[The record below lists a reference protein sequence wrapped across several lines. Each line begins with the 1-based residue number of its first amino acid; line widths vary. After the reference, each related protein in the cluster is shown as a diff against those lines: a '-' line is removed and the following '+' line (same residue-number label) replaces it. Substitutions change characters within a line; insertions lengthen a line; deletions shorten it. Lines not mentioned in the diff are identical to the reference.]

1 MKKQKQGEEGR
12 NTDEDDAAL
21 DRSDIIMTV
30 LNKYSRWRRNGLL
43 MTSKLSMK
51 HLLLRTIYLTACILA
66 DGAILPVIIIA
77 MNRTPVSYVVFIV
90 ALGFA
95 IFVQSRFYLKWKARW
110 KELGGLPVPSTNR
123 T

>member
-12 NTDEDDAAL
+12 NTDEDDGAL

-77 MNRTPVSYVVFIV
+77 MNRTAVSYLVFIV

-95 IFVQSRFYLKWKARW
+95 IFLESRFYLKWKARW
-110 KELGGLPVPSTNR
+110 KELGGLPVPNTNR

>member
-1 MKKQKQGEEGR
+1 MKKQKQSEEGR

-21 DRSDIIMTV
+21 DRPDIIMTV
-30 LNKYSRWRRNGLL
+30 LNKYSRWRRNDLL

-66 DGAILPVIIIA
+66 DGAILPAIIIA
-77 MNRTPVSYVVFIV
+77 MNRTAASYLVFIV

-95 IFVQSRFYLKWKARW
+95 IFLESRFYLKWKARW
-110 KELGGLPVPSTNR
+110 KELGALPVPSTNR